1 MTDLGVESLCCRVSI
16 KDKGQAEVD
25 TGDRT
30 DIDRNQFLQN
40 QLIAASSCRQN
51 LVSLDDGISVEIAV
65 SASLKI

>member
-1 MTDLGVESLCCRVSI
+1 MSI